1 MIKFFR
7 KIRQILLSEGKTGTY
22 FKYAIGEILLVVI
35 GILIALQ
42 INNWN
47 ENRKLKIITSEYI
60 GNLKSDIVQD
70 TIGLNNIIQTGKDQ
84 VKIIEDFK
92 AYLLESNDPLP
103 IKVDSALNLKVAFYT
118 YFPINQTYLDIQYSG
133 NSKLLSQNQRNVLTD
148 LINQQN
154 KISQVNASLINS
166 AIIELRNR
174 NKYMDAYGLTN
185 KVLGKPSTSEEIK
198 LILRHQLNFFSLME
212 EMAETLTRFANEAKT
227 ASNKAILILEE

>member
-7 KIRQILLSEGKTGTY
+7 KIRRNLLSEGRTGKY

-47 ENRKLKIITSEYI
+47 ENRKLNITTSEYI
-60 GNLKSDIVQD
+60 ENLRLDIVQD
-70 TIGLNNIIQTGKDQ
+70 TIGLNNLIQTGKDQ
-84 VKIIEDFK
+84 VKIIENFK
-92 AYLLESNDPLP
+92 TYLLKSNDPIP
-103 IKVDSALNLKVAFYT
+103 IKVDSAVNLKVVFYI

-133 NSKLLSQNQRNVLTD
+133 SSKLLSQNQRNVLTD

-154 KISQVNASLINS
+154 KICRVNESLINS
-166 AIIELRNR
+166 ATVELRNR
-174 NKYMDAYGLTN
+174 NKYMDTYGLTN

-198 LILRHQLNFFSLME
+198 LILRHQLNYLSLME
-212 EMAETLTRFANEAKT
+212 EMAETLTRFANRAKSS
-227 ASNKAILILEE
+227 SNIAIKTLNE